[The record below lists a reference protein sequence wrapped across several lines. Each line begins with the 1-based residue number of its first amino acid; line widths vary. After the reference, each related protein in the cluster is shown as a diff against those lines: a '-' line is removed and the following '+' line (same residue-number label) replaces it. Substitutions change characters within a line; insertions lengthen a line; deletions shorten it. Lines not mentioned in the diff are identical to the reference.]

1 MITFILPIGS
11 EMDFK
16 LSFELLIPSFMQ
28 YKKDIKYKFLIL
40 YKSEHQYIIDN
51 YYNNSSYDFED
62 FDFIDEDNIYDS
74 KNITNTYYFQML
86 LKLLVAKII
95 KTDFYVTL
103 DSDVI
108 FTNYFDINSFT
119 NNDKAYYYTVKKLD
133 TWGKRVNKELNL
145 NLENS
150 FNQTPFIFKT
160 KLVLDM
166 IEKFDL
172 NDLILNKLCSEYT
185 LFYGYLKKYNLLD
198 DNYIEKKFRTVGLN
212 NNMIKNKNDKQV
224 IELFHKYAKIN
235 KMLVVQSRINKH
247 IVLKDEFK
255 MYINGCT
262 FGEKKILI
270 ASIVGGKDYIKRY
283 QKSLYLKTLYCK
295 KQMYDFS
302 LDMKIKK
309 LDGWAKVEK
318 MIKLMEKNKYE
329 YIFMSDTDVTITNMD
344 IRIENI
350 VMKYYDSKA
359 IMYITTDMNSIN
371 SGNIIWKCCD
381 DSLLFLKEMYKLKD
395 NNIRYSI
402 KKPFFPKGIYE
413 QPSLIY
419 LYNKFPQW
427 REKIK
432 IIPQFEINSYSEYLV
447 KEGNVLPI
455 IDNTINR
462 SLWKEGD
469 FLVHYA
475 GANYKKGFQNEIFDN
490 NINNMISFYLKKH
503 IKLKEGDDTGNI
515 K

>member
-28 YKKDIKYKFLIL
+28 YKQNLDYKFFIL
-40 YKSEHQYIIDN
+40 YKSDHQYIIDY

-62 FDFIDEDNIYDS
+62 FEFVDEDNIYDS
-74 KNITNTYYFQML
+74 SNITNTYYLQML
-86 LKLLVAKII
+86 LKLMVAKII

-108 FTNYFDINSFT
+108 FTNNFDINSFT
-119 NNDKAYYYTVKKLD
+119 NNDKAYYYLVKKLD
-133 TWGKRVNKELNL
+133 TWGKRVNKELDM
-145 NLENS
+145 NLEDS

-166 IEKFDL
+166 IEEFDL
-172 NDLILNKLCSEYT
+172 PDLILNKLCSEYT
-185 LFYGYLKKYNLLD
+185 LFYAFLKKHNLLD
-198 DNYIEKKFRTVGLN
+198 KHYVSKRFRTVGIN
-212 NNMIKNKNDKQV
+212 SNIIKDKKNPEI

-247 IVLKDEFK
+247 VVLKDEFK
-255 MYINGCT
+255 KYIKDCV

-270 ASIVGGKDYIKRY
+270 ASIVGGREYIKRY
-283 QKSLYLKTLYCK
+283 QKSLHLKTIYCK

-302 LDMKIKK
+302 LEMKMDK

-318 MIKLMEKNKYE
+318 MIKLMENKKYD

-350 VMKYYDSKA
+350 IMKYYDSKA
-359 IMYITTDMNSIN
+359 IMYITTDMNSLN
-371 SGNIIWKCCD
+371 SGNVIWKCCD

-395 NNIRYSI
+395 NKIRYSI
-402 KKPFFPKGIYE
+402 REPFFPKGIYE

-419 LYNKFPQW
+419 LYNKFPEW
-427 REKIK
+427 REKIR

-447 KEGNVLPI
+447 NEGNVLPI
-455 IDNTINR
+455 IDNIENR

-475 GANYKKGFQNEIFDN
+475 GANYKQGFENEKFDN
-490 NINNMISFYLKKH
+490 NINNMIMFYLKKH
-503 IKLKEGDDTGNI
+503 IKLKEGFDTGLI